1 MERMHGTLTRASR
14 PALVIAIAV
23 VGAMLAACG
32 GSSSATTTPVAS
44 TPGAS
49 AAASLSGTITV
60 MAASSLTDAFS
71 KEAAAFQKAHP
82 GARVTSNFAGSPTLV
97 TQLDQG
103 APADVLATA
112 DEKNMKT
119 AADKS
124 LVAQPA
130 RIFARNRLVI
140 VVPRSNPGGIRSPQD
155 LAKPG
160 LKIVLAQTGVPA
172 GDYARQSLTTMDADA
187 SYGAGFSGKVLANLV
202 SEEANVKS
210 VVAKVQ
216 LGEADAGIVY
226 RTDITPGVAND
237 VTAVDMPDAFNVIA
251 SYPIAVTKDASKP
264 EVAAAFIDFI
274 LSAAGQQILA
284 DAGFMSAQ

>member
-1 MERMHGTLTRASR
+1 MHGTLTRASR

-32 GSSSATTTPVAS
+32 GSNSSATTTPAAS
-44 TPGAS
+44 TAGAS

-71 KEAAAFQKAHP
+71 KEAVAFQKAHP
-82 GARVTSNFAGSPTLV
+82 GARVTFNFAGSPTLV

-119 AADKS
+119 AADKA

-160 LKIVLAQTGVPA
+160 LKIVLAQTGVPV
-172 GDYARQSLTTMDADA
+172 GDYARQALTKMDADA
-187 SYGAGFSGKVLANLV
+187 SYGAGFSQKALANLV

-226 RTDITPGVAND
+226 RTDITPGVASD
-237 VTAVDMPDAFNVIA
+237 VTAVDVPDAFNVIA

-264 EVAAAFIDFI
+264 DVAAAFIEFI